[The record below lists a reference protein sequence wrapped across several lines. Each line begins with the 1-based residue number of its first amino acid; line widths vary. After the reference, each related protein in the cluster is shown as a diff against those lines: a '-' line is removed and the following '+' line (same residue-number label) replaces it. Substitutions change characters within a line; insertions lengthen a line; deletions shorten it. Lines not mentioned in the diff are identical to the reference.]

1 MKLDAT
7 ALRYLEAADFRA
19 LTAIEMGMRNHEL
32 VSTPLIASLAG
43 LRGGNVSRCLSTLHR
58 HSLVHRDRTHYEGY
72 RLTTLGY
79 DYLAMHALQRRGAL
93 LAVGRTIGVGKE
105 ADVFVCTSSAA
116 AMAAGR
122 AARGSTQGAANEE
135 GSEDEGVQREEEDGG
150 ELLAPGASP
159 PRSVAPTADGDEE
172 VGETA
177 TDAVA
182 VAMKVHRLGRT
193 SFRAVKAKR
202 DYLRPRQSAGSWMY
216 FSRLAAVREF
226 AFLSALY
233 ARGFPV
239 PVPIAASRHI
249 VVMEL
254 VAGTPLHQVRD
265 FDGGVT
271 VAAATGRALVRFCAD
286 LAAAGLVHCDL
297 NEHNVMVGSDG
308 GVDGAAITVID
319 FPQVVSVGHRCARE
333 WWERDVRGVRSF
345 FGARFGVPPEE
356 LLPEVT
362 WEAVTGGEEATRGRG
377 VRIDDALQASGF
389 DRDVLAEGALVP
401 GAVPEGGG
409 DDEWEWRQD
418 RQDEG
423 SGSESFSGGDAG
435 DDGDDGESPAAS
447 GSADGSPAHDD
458 GPGEV
463 RGAAAGGAAAALL
476 PMGRGPAA
484 HTDGDVPL
492 AADAQTRQP
501 RQRPSDDDRPAVADR
516 DAAADAE
523 AGAQAFVGR
532 VTDDRRSSRGGGEG
546 GGEGGGGGSDCGG
559 CGVDVDVSPT
569 PGAPAP
575 KTLGVATGRP
585 PRAAGSGAAAPWTRV
600 DAAAVA
606 ARVRSERGRR
616 ARRASAK
623 RNVVKNSDARKLKA
637 ELSGNSIWN

>member
-32 VSTPLIASLAG
+32 VPTPLIASLAG
-43 LRGGNVSRCLSTLHR
+43 LRGGNVARCLSTLHR
-58 HSLVHRDRTHYEGY
+58 HSLVHRDRTRYEGY

-93 LAVGRTIGVGKE
+93 MAVGRTIGVGKE

-122 AARGSTQGAANEE
+122 AGRDGGEGAPSGE
-135 GSEDEGVQREEEDGG
+135 GSEDEGEEGEEDGD
-150 ELLAPGASP
+150 EPPAPGSRP
-159 PRSVAPTADGDEE
+159 PRSVAPTADGDGEGGE
-172 VGETA
+172 VA
-177 TDAVA
+177 TEAVA

-193 SFRAVKAKR
+193 SFRAVKSKR

-216 FSRLAAVREF
+216 LSRLAAVREF

-233 ARGFPV
+233 SRGFPV

-265 FDGGVT
+265 FDGGVA
-271 VAAATGRALVRFCAD
+271 AAATAGRALVRFCAD

-297 NEHNVMVGSDG
+297 NEHNVMVGPDG
-308 GVDGAAITVID
+308 GDGGAPAAITVID

-333 WWERDVRGVRSF
+333 WWERDVGGVRTF
-345 FGARFGVPPEE
+345 FGARFGVPPDE

-362 WEAVTGGEEATRGRG
+362 WEAVAGGEEAERGGG
-377 VRIDDALQASGF
+377 VRIDDALKASGF

-409 DDEWEWRQD
+409 DVEWEWRQGGEKGED
-418 RQDEG
+418 
-423 SGSESFSGGDAG
+423 SGSDSVLG
-435 DDGDDGESPAAS
+435 DDDGVVDDGGSSSSS
-447 GSADGSPAHDD
+447 GSADGSPPDDSD
-458 GPGEV
+458 GPGEE
-463 RGAAAGGAAAALL
+463 GAAAGGAAAAASTSG
-476 PMGRGPAA
+476 GRGP
-484 HTDGDVPL
+484 V
-492 AADAQTRQP
+492 AADAGDALSATGARTRRR
-501 RQRPSDDDRPAVADR
+501 RQCPAAAGRPAATATDR
-516 DAAADAE
+516 DAAGADA
-523 AGAQAFVGR
+523 GADAAVDG
-532 VTDDRRSSRGGGEG
+532 VADDRH
-546 GGEGGGGGSDCGG
+546 GGGGGGDDGDDAG
-559 CGVDVDVSPT
+559 TSPAA
-569 PGAPAP
+569 GAPAP
-575 KTLGVATGRP
+575 RP
-585 PRAAGSGAAAPWTRV
+585 PRTAAVPWTRV

-616 ARRASAK
+616 ARRAGAK

-637 ELSGNSIWN
+637 ELSGKSIWN

>member
-32 VSTPLIASLAG
+32 VPTPLIASLAG
-43 LRGGNVSRCLSTLHR
+43 LRGGNVARCLSTLHR
-58 HSLVHRDRTHYEGY
+58 HSLVHRDRTRYEGY

-105 ADVFVCTSSAA
+105 ADVLVCTSSAA
-116 AMAAGR
+116 AVAAGR
-122 AARGSTQGAANEE
+122 AGRDDGGGAAAGE
-135 GSEDEGVQREEEDGG
+135 GSENEGDEGEEDGD
-150 ELLAPGASP
+150 EPPAPGSRP
-159 PRSVAPTADGDEE
+159 PRSVAPTADGD
-172 VGETA
+172 GEGGEAA
-177 TDAVA
+177 TEAVA

-193 SFRAVKAKR
+193 SFRAVKSKR

-216 FSRLAAVREF
+216 LSRLAAVREF

-254 VAGTPLHQVRD
+254 VPGTPLHQVRD
-265 FDGGVT
+265 FDGGVA
-271 VAAATGRALVRFCAD
+271 AAATAGRALIQFCAD

-297 NEHNVMVGSDG
+297 NEHNVMVGPDRGDG
-308 GVDGAAITVID
+308 GAPAAIIVID

-333 WWERDVRGVRSF
+333 WWERDVRGVRTF
-345 FGARFGVPPEE
+345 FGSRFGVLPEE

-362 WEAVTGGEEATRGRG
+362 WEAVAGAEEAERGG
-377 VRIDDALQASGF
+377 GGRIDDALKASGF

-409 DDEWEWRQD
+409 GDEWEWR
-418 RQDEG
+418 RGGEEEG
-423 SGSESFSGGDAG
+423 GESGSDGAAGGGD
-435 DDGDDGESPAAS
+435 DNDNDGESLSS
-447 GSADGSPAHDD
+447 GSADGNSPDDD
-458 GPGEV
+458 GLGEEGV
-463 RGAAAGGAAAALL
+463 AAGGGAMAASTSTC
-476 PMGRGPAA
+476 RGPAPA
-484 HTDGDVPL
+484 DADHAPTAAGARTRRQRQRPA
-492 AADAQTRQP
+492 AADA
-501 RQRPSDDDRPAVADR
+501 PAASAADR
-516 DAAADAE
+516 DAVGGD
-523 AGAQAFVGR
+523 AGA
-532 VTDDRRSSRGGGEG
+532 EG
-546 GGEGGGGGSDCGG
+546 AVDGVA
-559 CGVDVDVSPT
+559 GVDDGDDAGTSL
-569 PGAPAP
+569 GAGAAAP
-575 KTLGVATGRP
+575 HRP
-585 PRAAGSGAAAPWTRV
+585 PRSAAAPWTRV

-616 ARRASAK
+616 ARRAGAK

-637 ELSGNSIWN
+637 ELSGKSIWN

>member
-32 VSTPLIASLAG
+32 VPTPLIASLAG
-43 LRGGNVSRCLSTLHR
+43 LRGGNVARCLSTLHR
-58 HSLVHRDRTHYEGY
+58 HSLVHRDRTRYEGY

-105 ADVFVCTSSAA
+105 ADVLVCTSSAA

-122 AARGSTQGAANEE
+122 AGRDGGGGAAAGE
-135 GSEDEGVQREEEDGG
+135 GSENEGDEGEEDGD
-150 ELLAPGASP
+150 EPPAPGSRP
-159 PRSVAPTADGDEE
+159 PRSVAPTADGD
-172 VGETA
+172 GEGGEAA
-177 TDAVA
+177 TEAVA

-193 SFRAVKAKR
+193 SFRAVKSKR

-216 FSRLAAVREF
+216 LSRLAAVREF

-254 VAGTPLHQVRD
+254 VPGTPLHQVRD
-265 FDGGVT
+265 FDGGVA
-271 VAAATGRALVRFCAD
+271 AAATAGRALIQFCAD

-297 NEHNVMVGSDG
+297 NEHNVMVGPDRGDG
-308 GVDGAAITVID
+308 GAPAAITVID

-333 WWERDVRGVRSF
+333 WWERDVRGVRTF
-345 FGARFGVPPEE
+345 FGSRFGVPPEE

-362 WEAVTGGEEATRGRG
+362 WEAVAGAEEAERGG
-377 VRIDDALQASGF
+377 GGRIDDALKASGF

-409 DDEWEWRQD
+409 GDEWEWR
-418 RQDEG
+418 RGGEEEG
-423 SGSESFSGGDAG
+423 GESGSDGAAGGGD
-435 DDGDDGESPAAS
+435 DNDNDGESLSS
-447 GSADGSPAHDD
+447 GSADGNSPDDD
-458 GPGEV
+458 GLGEEGV
-463 RGAAAGGAAAALL
+463 AAGGGAMAASTSTC
-476 PMGRGPAA
+476 RGPAPA
-484 HTDGDVPL
+484 DADHAPTATGARTRRQRQRPA
-492 AADAQTRQP
+492 AADA
-501 RQRPSDDDRPAVADR
+501 PAASAADR
-516 DAAADAE
+516 DAVGGD
-523 AGAQAFVGR
+523 AGA
-532 VTDDRRSSRGGGEG
+532 EG
-546 GGEGGGGGSDCGG
+546 AVDGVA
-559 CGVDVDVSPT
+559 GVDDGDDAGTSL
-569 PGAPAP
+569 GAGAAAP
-575 KTLGVATGRP
+575 HRP
-585 PRAAGSGAAAPWTRV
+585 PRSAAAPWTRV

-616 ARRASAK
+616 ARRAGAK

-637 ELSGNSIWN
+637 ELSGKSIWN

>member
-32 VSTPLIASLAG
+32 VPTPLIASLAG
-43 LRGGNVSRCLSTLHR
+43 LRGGNVARCLSTLHR
-58 HSLVHRDRTHYEGY
+58 HSLVHRDRTRYEGY

-105 ADVFVCTSSAA
+105 ADVLVCTSSAA

-122 AARGSTQGAANEE
+122 AGRDDGGGAAAGE
-135 GSEDEGVQREEEDGG
+135 GSENEGDEGEEDGD
-150 ELLAPGASP
+150 EPPAPGSRP
-159 PRSVAPTADGDEE
+159 PRSVAPTADGD
-172 VGETA
+172 GEGGEAA
-177 TDAVA
+177 TEAVA

-193 SFRAVKAKR
+193 SFRAVKSKR

-216 FSRLAAVREF
+216 LSRLAAVREF

-254 VAGTPLHQVRD
+254 VPGTPLHQVRD
-265 FDGGVT
+265 FDGGVA
-271 VAAATGRALVRFCAD
+271 AAATAGRALIQFCAD

-297 NEHNVMVGSDG
+297 NEHNVMVGPDRGDG
-308 GVDGAAITVID
+308 GAPAAIIVID

-333 WWERDVRGVRSF
+333 WWERDVRGVRTF
-345 FGARFGVPPEE
+345 FGSRFGVLPEE

-362 WEAVTGGEEATRGRG
+362 WEAVAGAEEAERGGG
-377 VRIDDALQASGF
+377 VRIDDALKASGF

-409 DDEWEWRQD
+409 GDEWEWR
-418 RQDEG
+418 RGGEEEG
-423 SGSESFSGGDAG
+423 GESGSDGAAGGGD
-435 DDGDDGESPAAS
+435 DNDNDGESLSS
-447 GSADGSPAHDD
+447 GSADGNSPDDD
-458 GPGEV
+458 GLGEEGV
-463 RGAAAGGAAAALL
+463 AAGGGAMAASTSTC
-476 PMGRGPAA
+476 RGPAPA
-484 HTDGDVPL
+484 DADHAPTAAGARTRRQRQRPA
-492 AADAQTRQP
+492 AADA
-501 RQRPSDDDRPAVADR
+501 PAASAADR
-516 DAAADAE
+516 DAVGGD
-523 AGAQAFVGR
+523 AGA
-532 VTDDRRSSRGGGEG
+532 EG
-546 GGEGGGGGSDCGG
+546 AVDGVA
-559 CGVDVDVSPT
+559 GVDDGDDAGTSL
-569 PGAPAP
+569 GAGAAAP
-575 KTLGVATGRP
+575 HRP
-585 PRAAGSGAAAPWTRV
+585 PRSAAAPWTRV

-616 ARRASAK
+616 ARRAGAK

-637 ELSGNSIWN
+637 ELSGKSIWN

>member
-32 VSTPLIASLAG
+32 VPTPLIASLAG
-43 LRGGNVSRCLSTLHR
+43 LRGGNVARCLSTLHR
-58 HSLVHRDRTHYEGY
+58 HSLVHRDRTRYEGY

-105 ADVFVCTSSAA
+105 ADVLVCTSSAA

-122 AARGSTQGAANEE
+122 AGRDGGGGAAAGE
-135 GSEDEGVQREEEDGG
+135 GSENEGDEGEEDGD
-150 ELLAPGASP
+150 EPPAPGSRP
-159 PRSVAPTADGDEE
+159 PRSVAPTADGD
-172 VGETA
+172 GEGGEAA
-177 TDAVA
+177 TEAVA

-193 SFRAVKAKR
+193 SFRAVKSKR

-216 FSRLAAVREF
+216 LSRLAAVREF

-254 VAGTPLHQVRD
+254 VPGTPLHQVRD
-265 FDGGVT
+265 FDGGVA
-271 VAAATGRALVRFCAD
+271 AAATAGRALIQFCAD

-297 NEHNVMVGSDG
+297 NEHNVMVGPDRGDG
-308 GVDGAAITVID
+308 GAPAAITVID

-333 WWERDVRGVRSF
+333 WWERDVRGVRTF
-345 FGARFGVPPEE
+345 FGSRFGVPPEE

-362 WEAVTGGEEATRGRG
+362 WEAVAGAEEAERGGG
-377 VRIDDALQASGF
+377 VRIDDALKASGF

-409 DDEWEWRQD
+409 GDEWEWR
-418 RQDEG
+418 RGGEEEG
-423 SGSESFSGGDAG
+423 GESGSDGAAGGGD
-435 DDGDDGESPAAS
+435 DNDNDGESLSS
-447 GSADGSPAHDD
+447 GSADGNSPDDD
-458 GPGEV
+458 GLGEEGV
-463 RGAAAGGAAAALL
+463 AAGGGAMAASTSTC
-476 PMGRGPAA
+476 RGPAPA
-484 HTDGDVPL
+484 DADHAPTATGARTRRQRQRPA
-492 AADAQTRQP
+492 AADA
-501 RQRPSDDDRPAVADR
+501 PAASAADR
-516 DAAADAE
+516 DAVGGD
-523 AGAQAFVGR
+523 AGA
-532 VTDDRRSSRGGGEG
+532 EG
-546 GGEGGGGGSDCGG
+546 AVDGVA
-559 CGVDVDVSPT
+559 GVDD
-569 PGAPAP
+569 GDD
-575 KTLGVATGRP
+575 
-585 PRAAGSGAAAPWTRV
+585 AGT
-600 DAAAVA
+600 
-606 ARVRSERGRR
+606 
-616 ARRASAK
+616 ARRAGAK

-637 ELSGNSIWN
+637 ELSGKSIWN

>member
-1 MKLDAT
+1 MKLDPT

-32 VSTPLIASLAG
+32 VPTPLIASLAG
-43 LRGGNVSRCLSTLHR
+43 LRGGNVARCLSTLHR
-58 HSLVHRDRTHYEGY
+58 HSLVHRDRSRYEGY

-105 ADVFVCTSSAA
+105 ADVLVCTSTAA

-122 AARGSTQGAANEE
+122 AGRDGGVGGAAAGGE
-135 GSEDEGVQREEEDGG
+135 GSEDEGVEGEDDGSDAAS
-150 ELLAPGASP
+150 APGSRP
-159 PRSVAPTADGDEE
+159 PRSVAPTADGDGAG
-172 VGETA
+172 GEAA
-177 TDAVA
+177 TEAVA
-182 VAMKVHRLGRT
+182 VAMKVHRLGRI

-216 FSRLAAVREF
+216 LSRLAAVREF

-265 FDGGVT
+265 FEGG
-271 VAAATGRALVRFCAD
+271 VAAAASAGRALVRFCAD

-297 NEHNVMVGSDG
+297 NEHNVMVGPDG
-308 GVDGAAITVID
+308 GADGGGGAAITVID
-319 FPQVVSVGHRCARE
+319 FPQVVSIGHRCARE
-333 WWERDVRGVRSF
+333 WWERDVAGVRTF
-345 FGARFGVPPEE
+345 FGARFGVAPAE

-362 WEAVTGGEEATRGRG
+362 WEAVTGGEGGEAVRQGGGGGG
-377 VRIDDALQASGF
+377 VRIDDALKASGF

-409 DDEWEWRQD
+409 DDEWEWR
-418 RQDEG
+418 RG
-423 SGSESFSGGDAG
+423 G
-435 DDGDDGESPAAS
+435 DDGDAGSDSALDGDDGDNG
-447 GSADGSPAHDD
+447 GSSSAGGADGGPPPDD
-458 GPGEV
+458 EGPGEEGTAV
-463 RGAAAGGAAAALL
+463 VGAAAALTL
-476 PMGRGPAA
+476 VDRGPAA
-484 HTDGDVPL
+484 AGDGDDAPS
-492 AADAQTRQP
+492 AAVGAPAR
-501 RQRPSDDDRPAVADR
+501 RQRRRPSTPGRP
-516 DAAADAE
+516 AAADADAADAGVVDADADAAD
-523 AGAQAFVGR
+523 AGADAADAGA
-532 VTDDRRSSRGGGEG
+532 DAA
-546 GGEGGGGGSDCGG
+546 
-559 CGVDVDVSPT
+559 VDAAAPPAQD
-569 PGAPAP
+569 APASAASSAAP
-575 KTLGVATGRP
+575 A
-585 PRAAGSGAAAPWTRV
+585 RAAAAAAAAAPPWTRV

-616 ARRASAK
+616 ARRAGAK

-637 ELSGNSIWN
+637 ELSGKSIWN

>member
-43 LRGGNVSRCLSTLHR
+43 LRGGNVARCLSTLHR

-116 AMAAGR
+116 AVAAGR
-122 AARGSTQGAANEE
+122 AGRDGRQAAANEE
-135 GSEDEGVQREEEDGG
+135 GSEDKGVEGEEEDVG
-150 ELLAPGASP
+150 ESSAPGTSP
-159 PRSVAPTADGDEE
+159 PKSVAPTADGDGEGGE
-172 VGETA
+172 VA

-216 FSRLAAVREF
+216 LSRLAAVREF

-265 FDGGVT
+265 FDGGVST
-271 VAAATGRALVRFCAD
+271 AAATGRALVRFCAD

-297 NEHNVMVGSDG
+297 NEHNVMVASDG
-308 GVDGAAITVID
+308 GADGAAITVID

-333 WWERDVRGVRSF
+333 WWERDMRGVRSF

-362 WEAVTGGEEATRGRG
+362 WEAVAGGEEAKRGRG

-401 GAVPEGGG
+401 GAAPEGGG
-409 DDEWEWRQD
+409 GDEWEWRKD
-418 RQDEG
+418 GEG
-423 SGSESFSGGDAG
+423 DDSGSDSFSGGD
-435 DDGDDGESPAAS
+435 DGDNGGSSSAS
-447 GSADGSPAHDD
+447 GSAHGSPADDD
-458 GPGEV
+458 GPGDDRYV
-463 RGAAAGGAAAALL
+463 ATGDAAAVSM
-476 PMGRGPAA
+476 PVGRGSAT
-484 HTDGDVPL
+484 HTDGDVP
-492 AADAQTRQP
+492 AAAGTRTRQP
-501 RQRPSDDDRPAVADR
+501 RQQPSADDRPAVADR
-516 DAAADAE
+516 EAAADASTD
-523 AGAQAFVGR
+523 AQAAVDR
-532 VTDDRRSSRGGGEG
+532 VADDSCCTIGGGDDG
-546 GGEGGGGGSDCGG
+546 GDDGGGGSDSGG
-559 CGVDVDVSPT
+559 GGGDVDVPPT
-569 PGAPAP
+569 PGSPAP
-575 KTLGVATGRP
+575 KTSGAATGRP
-585 PRAAGSGAAAPWTRV
+585 RRAAGGDAAAPWTRV

-616 ARRASAK
+616 ARRAGAK